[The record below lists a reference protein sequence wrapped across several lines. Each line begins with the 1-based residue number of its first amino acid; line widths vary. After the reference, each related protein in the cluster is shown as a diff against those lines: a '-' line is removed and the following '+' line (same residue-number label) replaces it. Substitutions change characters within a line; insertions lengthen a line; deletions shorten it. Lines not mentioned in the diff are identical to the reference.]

1 MNSRAVTNTGLRAWR
16 KTCRAGVPT
25 PADAT
30 ARSERGWEMD
40 ARARRTLTWQVFAVL
55 MAGALVGL
63 VAILP
68 YVFTLLDRLPAGIA
82 DGLPSR
88 WVLVPAQL
96 MQSLVLI
103 GL

>member
-1 MNSRAVTNTGLRAWR
+1 
-16 KTCRAGVPT
+16 
-25 PADAT
+25 
-30 ARSERGWEMD
+30 MD

-96 MQSLVLI
+96 MHGNDAGVYQLAGDPRL
-103 GL
+103 L